1 MSLDDRVPTMGVFA
15 SGRLVVNPA
24 FAEKLKEDELIFV
37 LAHELLHLALRTHD
51 RARGSQHLE
60 FNYAHDYIINDIL
73 RVELGVEHVPAG
85 GLEMPGASKRSAE
98 EIVLE
103 MRRNADDHA
112 VEDRGVRRRGD
123 DRRPR
128 VRPAQGEGRRAISG
142 RSRHSRRRA
151 RRAAREGDVPGRSR
165 GAGGGRRRD
174 QGAWPLRGSRWRGPS
189 ARSRASEATTRA
201 RHRRSSRRCAAS
213 IAHRGRSSLQR
224 WMESVA
230 PGERTFVRA
239 SRRGADRSDL
249 VLPGRR
255 REGWMLNVIVD
266 TSGSM
271 ADEIPRALGAIADF
285 CDAVAVDQI
294 RLLQCDVTVTSDEL
308 LSPSE
313 LAQYTVTG
321 YGGSDLTPAMELLA
335 ADPQVRAAAII
346 TDGDMQFP
354 ADPMPYAVL
363 WVLPPG
369 RSAAFHPGYGR
380 IVVMEEQHR
389 MKVIQELVAHFERQN
404 KLSPDEIRALLDQ
417 GFLASDAPARI
428 QDLCDTPGT
437 TYYFRVTGAT
447 EGVDLGHGRLHGRL
461 SCWRRRPC
469 TPAPSRLARRRSSA
483 SR

>member
-1 MSLDDRVPTMGVFA
+1 MTPVSDPTVPAPGAERHQLKRIERGLRLLTVPLPYLAGLAAKVRVSLDDRVPTMGVFA

-24 FAEKLKEDELIFV
+24 FAEKLKDGELIFV

-73 RVELGVEHVPAG
+73 RLELSAEDVPAG
-85 GLEMPGASKRSAE
+85 GLDMPGASKRSAE

-103 MRRNADDHA
+103 MRRNAAIMPSMTA
-112 VEDRGVRRRGD
+112 VFGGQETTIGRMFGPRGRSQAGGESAEQAEAGDVLGSQREKEMFPEDVATQAAEVEAIKEAASAGLALARAVGALKGLRGD
-123 DRRPR
+123 D
-128 VRPAQGEGRRAISG
+128 
-142 RSRHSRRRA
+142 
-151 RRAAREGDVPGRSR
+151 PGATSQVVT
-165 GAGGGRRRD
+165 A
-174 QGAWPLRGSRWRGPS
+174 LRGLYRTPW
-189 ARSRASEATTRA
+189 EVV
-201 RHRRSSRRCAAS
+201 
-213 IAHRGRSSLQR
+213 LQR

-285 CDAVAVDQI
+285 CESVAVDQI
-294 RLLQCDVTVTSDEL
+294 RLLQCDVTVTSDEV
-308 LSPSE
+308 LSPTE

-321 YGGSDLTPAMELLA
+321 YGGSDLTPAMERLA

-346 TDGDMQFP
+346 TDGDIQFP
-354 ADPMPYAVL
+354 ADPMPYAIL

-369 RSAAFHPGYGR
+369 SSAAFHPNYGR
-380 IVVMEEQHR
+380 VVTMDSH
-389 MKVIQELVAHFERQN
+389 V
-404 KLSPDEIRALLDQ
+404 
-417 GFLASDAPARI
+417 
-428 QDLCDTPGT
+428 
-437 TYYFRVTGAT
+437 
-447 EGVDLGHGRLHGRL
+447 
-461 SCWRRRPC
+461 
-469 TPAPSRLARRRSSA
+469 
-483 SR
+483 